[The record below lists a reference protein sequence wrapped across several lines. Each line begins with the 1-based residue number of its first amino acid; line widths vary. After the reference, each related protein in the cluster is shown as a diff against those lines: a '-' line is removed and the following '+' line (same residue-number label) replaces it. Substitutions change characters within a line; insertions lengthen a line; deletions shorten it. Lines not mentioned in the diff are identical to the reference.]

1 MGTFSRTAEACL
13 THSLNYIRQLGVES
27 IQAHGRSLTERLQR
41 ELPRLG
47 FAPLTP
53 SGSRSPIVTFVVKD
67 PEAVVARLRQA
78 RIEVKVEQHY
88 MRISPSIYNDQ
99 QDVDRLL
106 NALS

>member
-1 MGTFSRTAEACL
+1 LE
-13 THSLNYIRQLGVES
+13 HIQQLGVES
-27 IQAHGRSLTERLQR
+27 IQAHAQSLTRRLQQ

-53 SGSRSPIVTFVVKD
+53 SESQTPIVTFVVKD
-67 PEAVVARLRQA
+67 PEAVTRRLSRA
-78 RIEVKVEQHY
+78 KVEVKVEQHY